1 MSGLTDLTFED
12 EQNDI
17 YEEYLVYIIPFKW
30 WNENK
35 DNFPI
40 LVKLFMCFSYI
51 CNLKPRQVGK
61 MAFLKRNLKM
71 VK

>member
-40 LVKLFMCFSYI
+40 LAKKYLCESNWKTQKI
-51 CNLKPRQVGK
+51 KKSINLV
-61 MAFLKRNLKM
+61 NH
-71 VK
+71 

>member
-17 YEEYLVYIIPFKW
+17 YEEYLVHIIPFKW

-40 LVKLFMCFSYI
+40 LAKLAKKYLCFSYI
-51 CNLKPRQVGK
+51 CNLKPKRVG
-61 MAFLKRNLKM
+61 R
-71 VK
+71 

>member
-1 MSGLTDLTFED
+1 MFDIHIIKIFFFLITRFSLNFKYERLTDLTFED
-12 EQNDI
+12 EQNNI

-40 LVKLFMCFSYI
+40 LAKLFVFQLY
-51 CNLKPRQVGK
+51 L
-61 MAFLKRNLKM
+61 
-71 VK
+71 